1 MSKITSLNP
10 TVYLSLSLQ
19 MPFNILQ
26 YFSAISSCKHRH
38 HPPTDSVTFPGNSEQ
53 QRHPPSS
60 LEGWKLISLRSTSHD
75 PSPPAERCPHSYK
88 PSSTS
93 CNILLSWSNEKG
105 GKKNTM
111 SPLSPYFISPFFPVQ
126 HCIHTWSLQGHKD
139 TKRKKNKRCW
149 DKMVCPQ
156 KKKIIIITW

>member
-19 MPFNILQ
+19 MPFSILQ
-26 YFSAISSCKHRH
+26 YFSAISSCKHRD
-38 HPPTDSVTFPGNSEQ
+38 HPPTDSVTFPGNSER

-60 LEGWKLISLRSTSHD
+60 LEGWKLISPRSTSHD

-105 GKKNTM
+105 GEKTQC
-111 SPLSPYFISPFFPVQ
+111 LLLALILFLLFFPVQ

-139 TKRKKNKRCW
+139 TRRKKK
-149 DKMVCPQ
+149 
-156 KKKIIIITW
+156 